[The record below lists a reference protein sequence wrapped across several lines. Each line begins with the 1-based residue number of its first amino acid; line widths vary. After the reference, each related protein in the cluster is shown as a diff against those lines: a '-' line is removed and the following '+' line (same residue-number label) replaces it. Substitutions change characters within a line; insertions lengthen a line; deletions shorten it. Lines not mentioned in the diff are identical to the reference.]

1 MDDAKDSPET
11 LEGPRSDLRRGLS
24 GSAHTESLVRETWR
38 HYYVARLAEAQFGP
52 DSLEASIAQ
61 SRALTSYRSLR
72 GSLRAI
78 DPYYRAPEE
87 QRRPAKA
94 AKTAKR
100 HLTLMRDDPPKQGD
114 SGQP

>member
-1 MDDAKDSPET
+1 MDDANDSPTT
-11 LEGPRSDLRRGLS
+11 LEGPQIGLRRGDS
-24 GSAHTESLVRETWR
+24 GSAHTERLVRETWR

-61 SRALTSYRSLR
+61 SRALTSYRTLR

-78 DPYYRAPEE
+78 DPYYRPPEDRRRAP
-87 QRRPAKA
+87 KA
-94 AKTAKR
+94 VRR
-100 HLTLMRDDPPKQGD
+100 HLSLVRDDPPEQGE